1 MISIEII
8 NKKDYK
14 PQFLVLQKGTT
25 IHELVHDILNI
36 DIKHSKVGV
45 YGKIMELS
53 YTLQDKDRVEFYDN
67 IVADPKVKRERRAKN
82 L

>member
-1 MISIEII
+1 M
-8 NKKDYK
+8 
-14 PQFLVLQKGTT
+14 
-25 IHELVHDILNI
+25 HDILNI